1 MKRFSLAVI
10 CLVVMGLVASAS
22 LVYAA
27 GPVDI
32 SGKWT
37 MDVVTPKVTG
47 IAVFTFQQDGEKLTG
62 TYAGSLGEAPVTGTI
77 KGNNAVFQF
86 TLASALKKDPNAKP
100 AIYTGKVD
108 GNKMSGDIDFA
119 GQVKG
124 TFTGK
129 KIVKK

>member
-1 MKRFSLAVI
+1 
-10 CLVVMGLVASAS
+10 
-22 LVYAA
+22 
-27 GPVDI
+27 
-32 SGKWT
+32 
-37 MDVVTPKVTG
+37 
-47 IAVFTFQQDGEKLTG
+47 
-62 TYAGSLGEAPVTGTI
+62 
-77 KGNNAVFQF
+77 
-86 TLASALKKDPNAKP
+86 LKKDPNAKP